1 MLDALRQA
9 LDVVA
14 ADATPERGP
23 KGYGAA
29 IRFAAPAL
37 VDLYCRHSGAP
48 RPYYDGRAETSR
60 HDAALLFAHRRLVQ
74 WRGSSYAPAPADIL
88 WLLS

>member
-1 MLDALRQA
+1 M
-9 LDVVA
+9 
-14 ADATPERGP
+14 PERGP

-37 VDLYCRHSGAP
+37 VDLYCRHAGAP
-48 RPYYDGRAETSR
+48 RPYYDARAQTTR
-60 HDAALLFAHRRLVQ
+60 RDAALLFAHRCLVQ
-74 WRGSSYAPAPADIL
+74 WCGIRRAPAPADIV